1 MRNEVLSMFTSCC
14 HCNPI
19 ASTSQTW
26 FTELSPASLPPCHFV
41 QTGGYWCLS
50 TQSFSQGSQ
59 TRPGLQPPFAAI
71 TPPGG
76 EHYYPNSRRKSVSS
90 LGRKLLTFRM
100 ETSSRKS
107 RPILC
112 VLNAFCGFLL
122 CRLLCVL
129 GRTML
134 AVPAPLAIAEASTRR
149 QLWNI
154 RWKYGWKHEENPW
167 MMCNVYMTC
176 RQLLEKNGV
185 FLRYYVFKTLN
196 KATSNLMRQCCRQF
210 RSNNYQL
217 RSRAALFA
225 NIKTWLFFLTISRN
239 MNLRLQC
246 LNIPEANM
254 LRPLCLVKIWQ
265 ILGWGYFVV
274 NVVNL

>member
-1 MRNEVLSMFTSCC
+1 MEGYRWAEICRSKTSPFNYAKWSAIDVYILLSLQSYCF
-14 HCNPI
+14 NI
-19 ASTSQTW
+19 ANLIYGIIACILATMPLCTDRG
-26 FTELSPASLPPCHFV
+26 
-41 QTGGYWCLS
+41 GGYWCLS

-76 EHYYPNSRRKSVSS
+76 EHYYPNRRKSVSS

-129 GRTML
+129 GRTMS

-176 RQLLEKNGV
+176 RQLLEKNVV
-185 FLRYYVFKTLN
+185 F
-196 KATSNLMRQCCRQF
+196 
-210 RSNNYQL
+210 
-217 RSRAALFA
+217 FA
-225 NIKTWLFFLTISRN
+225 V
-239 MNLRLQC
+239 
-246 LNIPEANM
+246 
-254 LRPLCLVKIWQ
+254 LCFQ
-265 ILGWGYFVV
+265 DFE
-274 NVVNL
+274 